1 VESHQSRYSKGADF
15 DELWQNVLRAPE
27 NPEAHKRFISFA
39 VLSRQHLL
47 AAERYGELPDPAL
60 AERYRKS
67 LAMQVAAAHLVATPS
82 PRRNMKRA
90 RMGWLL
96 IGTGIGFCLA
106 FLMTKSLIGLVGPVA
121 ILVGA
126 LEVKQSRE

>member
-1 VESHQSRYSKGADF
+1 VESQQSRYTKGADF
-15 DELWQNVLRAPE
+15 DELWQNVLRTPE
-27 NPEAHKRFISFA
+27 NPDAHKRFISFA

-47 AAERYGELPDPAL
+47 AAERYGELPDREL
-60 AERYRKS
+60 AEQYKKT
-67 LAMQVAAAHLVATPS
+67 LALQVAAAHLVATPGV
-82 PRRNMKRA
+82 RRNMKRA

-106 FLMTKSLIGLVGPVA
+106 FLVTKSLIGLIGPVA
-121 ILVGA
+121 ILVGV